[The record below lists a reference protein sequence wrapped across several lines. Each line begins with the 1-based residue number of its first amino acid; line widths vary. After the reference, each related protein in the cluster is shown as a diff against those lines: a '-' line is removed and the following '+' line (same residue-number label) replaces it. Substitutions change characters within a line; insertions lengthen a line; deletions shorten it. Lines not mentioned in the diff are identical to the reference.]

1 MRACGFEVLDLIE
14 IRAPDAL
21 AELRGRRL
29 VDPDWARKWPA
40 EQIWRVRKMD
50 RNLTCPFKLALPL
63 ITQAHP
69 ERRRR

>member
-1 MRACGFEVLDLIE
+1 MLDLIE

-21 AELRGRRL
+21 AELRGRRACGPRL
-29 VDPDWARKWPA
+29 GEEVACGADLAGPQDGP
-40 EQIWRVRKMD
+40 I
-50 RNLTCPFKLALPL
+50 LTCTFKLALPL